1 MVDAA
6 VEVRKLRRLQP
17 GLDRSF
23 SFRAD
28 AIGPPRARFV
38 TRVQHAPRRARDDDA
53 KALAGNVAGPMG
65 FLLNGDYLASERY
78 RSGVVQTCRSSRLRT
93 SGPRPGTAI
102 EFA

>member
-38 TRVQHAPRRARDDDA
+38 ICVQHAPGAHATMTQRHWR
-53 KALAGNVAGPMG
+53 G
-65 FLLNGDYLASERY
+65 
-78 RSGVVQTCRSSRLRT
+78 T
-93 SGPRPGTAI
+93 SLGRWGSC
-102 EFA
+102 